1 MEDISTPVSLRF
13 FDVSNLED
21 IEAYRLVD
29 VEPEVRFWMDEDP
42 METDEEII
50 KHLSNITEFLVL
62 AICSKKDS
70 KIIGWVQFTYDDPYH
85 TIQLG
90 KDESRF
96 RTFTDIV
103 EISYAR
109 HTNSNDMTKGL
120 ISSAVRQACYIFN
133 ESFKQVFPD
142 KKLIITA
149 YTNIKNLPSE
159 RVLEKSFFTK
169 AGEVL
174 YYEDEP
180 GIKDN
185 LWVLDMEK
193 LNNNFPNT
201 SKTLLP
207 DGVIR
212 QFVRN

>member
-70 KIIGWVQFTYDDPYH
+70 KIIGWVQLTYDDPYH
-85 TIQLG
+85 IIQLG
-90 KDESRF
+90 KDGSMFEN
-96 RTFTDIV
+96 FTDIIEV
-103 EISYAR
+103 SYAR

-133 ESFKQVFPD
+133 ESFKQVFPY

-149 YTNIKNLPSE
+149 YANIKNLPSE

-169 AGEVL
+169 TGEVF
-174 YYEDEP
+174 YYEDESS
-180 GIKDN
+180 IKDN
-185 LWVLDMEK
+185 LWVLDIEK
-193 LNNNFPNT
+193 LNDSVSGAYNF
-201 SKTLLP
+201 LLP
-207 DGVIR
+207 NEIIK
-212 QFVRN
+212 QFIKN